1 MTGVLYLAMIRQPIQ
16 YSLELEYYKEVFR
29 MRNLK
34 RALSLALA
42 SVMLL
47 GMMVVG
53 TSASYADVSSK
64 NNLEAIEVLKA
75 VGVMT
80 GDDKGNFNPDA
91 NVTRNEMAVVM
102 CNLLGLK
109 AGGSHPFTDVPAW
122 AQGYVAAC
130 YNNGIIAGVSAD
142 KFSGDANVTS
152 VQAGLM
158 VMKALGYFGF
168 AGEFGDNWK
177 LSTVKQA
184 NKIDLYDGINAYT
197 DQVMTRNDVAQLVLN
212 ALQSNVVVAEEEGGL
227 TVDGNGII
235 VSVKPT
241 YTYTP
246 ARNNDGPA
254 KDYRGGVS
262 GDSIMQLCEKLY
274 GNDLRKNADTTDDF
288 GRPASEWT
296 YHTTSIKCADEATLI
311 YTKDVKGKKIYED
324 LGKPSNVLVK
334 DSNNVTNQYDLDGQ
348 RVGVPS
354 GFALKGTGD
363 NVKIGA
369 KGATTEVYY
378 DKNTGE
384 VNIVVTNTYLAKATD
399 DYNKDDDELAIDVKA
414 TGTFN
419 TTLDGDDFVLNGYKK
434 DDYILVTATTSN
446 GTDYTVKEIAPATVV
461 SDVKVSAYKSTDS
474 VTAGGTKYEYN
485 AKALADSQALGQDYM
500 TDTTH
505 YTLQDTTYDLYLD
518 GNGYVIG
525 VEPHS
530 DEATLTDYLFVT
542 DAAKNGFEYQAKAQ
556 FMDGTTKT
564 ITVKKTAVNGGT
576 MTKVND
582 TDTTAADGKLV
593 KNQFCTFSVNKN
605 DEYELTYVGNV
616 KGSSPAVSRQQTG
629 TAIDT
634 DQKANVVTGGTSSSY
649 PANAKTVFI
658 ADEKVYVGVKN
669 APDTTNVSPAK
680 TVYVLLDKEGKYI
693 LAAYTEAKGT
703 NSSSTSEYIYITSTA
718 KTVAQDQDDNKY
730 YMFDAVIDGKKVKGG
745 LKVSNGNDLKVTAA
759 GLYEITGHTD
769 GYADL
774 SAVITGPV
782 TDVLTYVASAST
794 VETKEGV
801 LTAGG
806 TSVVLNDKAVIYSVD
821 ATDSNAVK
829 TVSESGVNSLKG
841 TNFTLYLIQASK
853 SDDTIVTAYIVRN
866 R

>member
-1 MTGVLYLAMIRQPIQ
+1 
-16 YSLELEYYKEVFR
+16 

-177 LSTVKQA
+177 LSVVKQA

-212 ALQSNVVVAEEEGGL
+212 ALESNVMIVTEEGGL
-227 TVDGNGII
+227 TVDGNGIT

-241 YTYTP
+241 YDYNTP

-254 KDYRGGVS
+254 KDYRGARV

-274 GNDLRKNADTTDDF
+274 GNDLRKNGDTTDDF

-399 DYNKDDDELAIDVKA
+399 DYDKDDDELTIDVKA

-434 DDYILVTATTSN
+434 DDYILVNAITSD
-446 GTDYTVKEIAPATVV
+446 GTNYTVKEIAPATVV

-518 GNGYVIG
+518 ANGYVIG

-530 DEATLTDYLFVT
+530 DEANLTDYLFVT

-564 ITVKKTAVNGGT
+564 ITVKKTSSVGGS
-576 MTKVND
+576 MTKVD
-582 TDTTAADGKLV
+582 GLMGTAGAAITDGKLTM
-593 KNQFCTFSVNKN
+593 NRFYSFTVNKN
-605 DEYELTYVGNV
+605 GEYELTDLAN
-616 KGSSPAVSRQQTG
+616 ATRQTTG
-629 TAIDT
+629 TQIEADK
-634 DQKANVVTGGTSSSY
+634 KANVVTGVAK

-658 ADEKVYVGVKN
+658 ADEKVYTGVKN
-669 APDTTNVSPAK
+669 APNVAAGKP
-680 TVYVLLDKEGKYI
+680 VYVLLDKNSKYI
-693 LAAYTEAKGT
+693 LAAYTETKGT
-703 NSSSTSEYIYITSTA
+703 SSSSTSEYIYITSA
-718 KTVAQDQDDNKY
+718 NKTVAQDEDDNKY

-745 LKVSNGNDLKVTAA
+745 LKVSDDTDTNVTVA
-759 GLYEITGHTD
+759 GLYEITGHSD
-769 GYADL
+769 GYADM
-774 SAVITGPV
+774 SRVITGTV
-782 TDVLTYVASAST
+782 TDEVTYVASAST

-821 ATDSNAVK
+821 ATDNNAVK

-841 TNFTLYLIQASK
+841 TDFTLYLIQASK

-866 R
+866 A

>member
-1 MTGVLYLAMIRQPIQ
+1 
-16 YSLELEYYKEVFR
+16 

-109 AGGSHPFTDVPAW
+109 TGGSHPFTDVPAW
-122 AQGYVAAC
+122 ATPYVAAC

-142 KFSGDANVTS
+142 KFGGDANVTA

-177 LSTVKQA
+177 LSVVKQA

-197 DQVMTRNDVAQLVLN
+197 DQIMTRNEVAQLVLN
-212 ALQSNVVVAEEEGGL
+212 ALECTIQVVTEQGGL
-227 TVDGNGII
+227 TVDGNGIS
-235 VSVKPT
+235 VNVKPT
-241 YTYTP
+241 YDYED
-246 ARNNDGPA
+246 AKNNSG
-254 KDYRGGVS
+254 KDYRGVS
-262 GDSIMQLCEKLY
+262 ATPLQKSTMQLCEKLY
-274 GNDLRKNADTTDDF
+274 DNDLRKNGDVNDDF

-296 YHTTSIKCADEATLI
+296 YHTTSIKCADEATLT
-311 YTKDVKGKKIYED
+311 YTKDVKGKDIYAD
-324 LGKPSNVLVK
+324 LGKPSNAHVK
-334 DSNNVTNQYDLDGQ
+334 DSGDTDNQYDLDGQ
-348 RVGVPS
+348 QVAVPTKS
-354 GFALKGTGD
+354 GNSFALKGTGD

-378 DKNTGE
+378 DKNSGE
-384 VNIVVTNTYLAKATD
+384 VNIVVTNTYLAKAID
-399 DYNKDDDELAIDVKA
+399 DYDKDDDELTIEVKSDK
-414 TGTFN
+414 TFN
-419 TTLDGDDFVLNGYKK
+419 TTLDGDDFVLNSYKK
-434 DDYILVTATTSN
+434 DDYILVNAITSN

-461 SDVKVSAYKSTDS
+461 SDVKVSAYKADDS
-474 VTAGGTKYEYN
+474 VTAGGTKYSYN
-485 AKALADSQALGQDYM
+485 ATALQTGALGKDLIGG
-500 TDTTH
+500 T

-518 GNGYVIG
+518 ANGYVIG
-525 VEPHS
+525 VEAHS
-530 DEATLTDYLFVT
+530 DKANLTDYLFVT
-542 DAAKNGFEYQAKAQ
+542 DVAHPGFDYQAKVQ

-564 ITVKKTAVNGGT
+564 ITVKKTAKADGT
-576 MTKVND
+576 MTKVD
-582 TDTTAADGKLV
+582 DATGATVADGKLV
-593 KNQFCTFSVNKN
+593 KNQYCTFTVNKN
-605 DEYELTYVGNV
+605 GEYELTYV
-616 KGSSPAVSRQQTG
+616 ADARQKNG

-634 DQKANVVTGGTSSSY
+634 DQKANVVTGVDK

-658 ADEKVYVGVKN
+658 ADEKVYTGVKN
-669 APDTTNVSPAK
+669 APDATGK
-680 TVYVLLDKEGKYI
+680 TVYVLLDKDSKYI

-703 NSSSTSEYIYITSTA
+703 NSSSASEYVYITNSTVTTA
-718 KTVAQDQDDNKY
+718 KDEDDNTY
-730 YMFDAVIDGKKVKGG
+730 YIFEAVIDGKKVSDG
-745 LKVSNGNDLKVTAA
+745 LKVSSDSHGNVSLDPSTKKATA
-759 GLYEITGHTD
+759 GLYEITGYTD
-769 GYADL
+769 GYADI
-774 SAVITGPV
+774 STVKTA
-782 TDVLTYVASAST
+782 DVANELTYLAGAKK

-801 LTAGG
+801 LTITKSDSSE

-821 ATDSNAVK
+821 ATDNYAAK

-841 TNFTLYLIQASK
+841 TEFTLYLIQASK

-866 R
+866 T

>member
-1 MTGVLYLAMIRQPIQ
+1 
-16 YSLELEYYKEVFR
+16 

-130 YNNGIIAGVSAD
+130 YNNGIIAGVSAN

-378 DKNTGE
+378 DKNSGE
-384 VNIVVTNTYLAKATD
+384 VNIVVTNTYLAKAID
-399 DYNKDDDELAIDVKA
+399 DYDKDDDELTIDVKA

-434 DDYILVTATTSN
+434 DDYILVNAIFD
-446 GTDYTVKEIAPATVV
+446 GTNYTVKEIAPATVV

-542 DAAKNGFEYQAKAQ
+542 DAAKNGFEYQAKVQ

-593 KNQFCTFSVNKN
+593 KNQYCTFSVNKN
-605 DEYELTYVGNV
+605 GEYELTYV
-616 KGSSPAVSRQQTG
+616 AAARQKTG

-634 DQKANVVTGGTSSSY
+634 DQKANVVTGVTK

-703 NSSSTSEYIYITSTA
+703 NSSSTSEYIYITSA
-718 KTVAQDQDDNKY
+718 NRTVAKDQDDNKY

-745 LKVSNGNDLKVTAA
+745 LKVSDDTDSNVTVA

-769 GYADL
+769 GYADV
-774 SAVITGPV
+774 STVKTA
-782 TDVLTYVASAST
+782 DVADELTYLAGAQE

-801 LTAGG
+801 LTIKKSDSTY

-821 ATDSNAVK
+821 ATDSYAVK

-841 TNFTLYLIQASK
+841 TSFTLYLLQASK
-853 SDDTIVTAYIVRN
+853 SDSTIVTAYIVRN
-866 R
+866 A

>member
-1 MTGVLYLAMIRQPIQ
+1 
-16 YSLELEYYKEVFR
+16 

-91 NVTRNEMAVVM
+91 NVTRNEMAVIM

-109 AGGSHPFTDVPAW
+109 TGGSHPFTDVPAW
-122 AQGYVAAC
+122 ATPYVAAC

-142 KFSGDANVTS
+142 KFSGDANVTA

-254 KDYRGGVS
+254 KDYRGGGS

-311 YTKDVKGKKIYED
+311 YTKDVKGKDIYAD
-324 LGKPSNVLVK
+324 LGKPSNAKVQ
-334 DSNNVTNQYDLDGQ
+334 DSANALNKYDLDGQ
-348 RVGVPS
+348 QVAVPTKSGVS
-354 GFALKGTGD
+354 FALKGTGD

-378 DKNTGE
+378 DKNSGE
-384 VNIVVTNTYLAKATD
+384 VNIVVTNTYLAKAID
-399 DYNKDDDELAIDVKA
+399 DYDKDDDELTIDVKA

-434 DDYILVTATTSN
+434 DDYILVNAITSD
-446 GTDYTVKEIAPATVV
+446 GTNYTVKEIAPATVV
-461 SDVKVSAYKSTDS
+461 SDVKVSAYKATDS

-485 AKALADSQALGQDYM
+485 ADALADSATLGQEYM

-518 GNGYVIG
+518 ANGYVIG

-530 DEATLTDYLFVT
+530 DEANLTDYLFVT

-593 KNQFCTFSVNKN
+593 KNQYCTFSVNKN
-605 DEYELTYVGNV
+605 GEYELTYV
-616 KGSSPAVSRQQTG
+616 AAARQTTG
-629 TAIDT
+629 TKIDT
-634 DQKANVVTGGTSSSY
+634 DQKANVVTGVAK

-669 APDTTNVSPAK
+669 APDTTNVTPAK

-703 NSSSTSEYIYITSTA
+703 SSSSTSEYIYITSA
-718 KTVAQDQDDNKY
+718 NKTVAQDQDDNKY

-745 LKVSNGNDLKVTAA
+745 LKVSDDTDTNVTVA
-759 GLYEITGHTD
+759 GLYEITGHSD
-769 GYADL
+769 GYADV
-774 SAVITGPV
+774 STVKIA
-782 TDVLTYVASAST
+782 DVADELTYLSGAKK

-801 LTAGG
+801 LTIKKSDNTY

-821 ATDSNAVK
+821 ATDSYAVK
-829 TVSESGVNSLKG
+829 TVTESGVNSLKG
-841 TNFTLYLIQASK
+841 TNFTLYLLQASK
-853 SDDTIVTAYIVRN
+853 NDDTIVTAYIVRN
-866 R
+866 A

>member
-1 MTGVLYLAMIRQPIQ
+1 
-16 YSLELEYYKEVFR
+16 

-378 DKNTGE
+378 DKNSGE

-399 DYNKDDDELAIDVKA
+399 DYDKDDDELTIDVKA

-434 DDYILVTATTSN
+434 DDYILVNAITSD
-446 GTDYTVKEIAPATVV
+446 GTNYTVKEIAPATVV

-518 GNGYVIG
+518 ANGYVIG

-530 DEATLTDYLFVT
+530 DEANLTDYLFVT

-564 ITVKKTAVNGGT
+564 ITVKKTSSVGGS
-576 MTKVND
+576 MTKVD
-582 TDTTAADGKLV
+582 GLMGTAGAAITDGKLTM
-593 KNQFCTFSVNKN
+593 NRFYSFTVNKN
-605 DEYELTYVGNV
+605 GEYELTDLAN
-616 KGSSPAVSRQQTG
+616 ATRQTTG
-629 TAIDT
+629 TQIEADK
-634 DQKANVVTGGTSSSY
+634 KANVVTGVAK

-658 ADEKVYVGVKN
+658 ADEKVYTGVKN
-669 APDTTNVSPAK
+669 APNVAAGKP
-680 TVYVLLDKEGKYI
+680 VYVLLDKNSKYI
-693 LAAYTEAKGT
+693 LAAYTETKGT
-703 NSSSTSEYIYITSTA
+703 SSSSTSEYIYITSA
-718 KTVAQDQDDNKY
+718 NKTVAQDEDDNKY

-745 LKVSNGNDLKVTAA
+745 LKVSDDTDTNVTVA
-759 GLYEITGHTD
+759 GLYEITGHSD
-769 GYADL
+769 GYADM
-774 SAVITGPV
+774 SRVITGTV
-782 TDVLTYVASAST
+782 TDEVTYVASAST

-821 ATDSNAVK
+821 ATDNNAVK

-841 TNFTLYLIQASK
+841 TDFTLYLIQASK

-866 R
+866 A

>member
-1 MTGVLYLAMIRQPIQ
+1 
-16 YSLELEYYKEVFR
+16 

-130 YNNGIIAGVSAD
+130 YNNGIIAGVSAN

-254 KDYRGGVS
+254 KDYRGGGS

-311 YTKDVKGKKIYED
+311 YTKDVKGKDIYAD
-324 LGKPSNVLVK
+324 LGKPSNAKVQ
-334 DSNNVTNQYDLDGQ
+334 DSANALNKYDLDGQ
-348 RVGVPS
+348 QVAVPTKSGVS
-354 GFALKGTGD
+354 FALKGTGD

-378 DKNTGE
+378 DKNSGE
-384 VNIVVTNTYLAKATD
+384 VNIVVTNTYLAKAID
-399 DYNKDDDELAIDVKA
+399 DYDKDDDELTIDVKA

-434 DDYILVTATTSN
+434 DDYILVNAITSD
-446 GTDYTVKEIAPATVV
+446 GTNYTVKEIAPATVV
-461 SDVKVSAYKSTDS
+461 SDVKVSAYKATDS

-485 AKALADSQALGQDYM
+485 ADALADSATLGQEYM

-518 GNGYVIG
+518 ANGYVIG

-542 DAAKNGFEYQAKAQ
+542 DAAKNGFEYQAKVQ

-593 KNQFCTFSVNKN
+593 KNQYCTFSVNKN
-605 DEYELTYVGNV
+605 GEYELTYVAAARQTT
-616 KGSSPAVSRQQTG
+616 GSN
-629 TAIDT
+629 IDT
-634 DQKANVVTGGTSSSY
+634 DKKANVVTGVAK

-658 ADEKVYVGVKN
+658 ADEKVYTGVKN

-680 TVYVLLDKEGKYI
+680 TVYVLLDKNSQYI

-703 NSSSTSEYIYITSTA
+703 SSSSTSEYIYITSA
-718 KTVAQDQDDNKY
+718 NKTVAQDEDDNKY

-745 LKVSNGNDLKVTAA
+745 LKVSDGTDTNVTAA

-769 GYADL
+769 GYADM
-774 SAVITGPV
+774 SRVITGSV
-782 TDVLTYVASAST
+782 TDEVTYVASAST

>member
-1 MTGVLYLAMIRQPIQ
+1 
-16 YSLELEYYKEVFR
+16 

-91 NVTRNEMAVVM
+91 NVTRNEMAVIM

-254 KDYRGGVS
+254 KDYRGGGS

-311 YTKDVKGKKIYED
+311 YTKDVKGKDIYAD
-324 LGKPSNVLVK
+324 LGKPSNAKVQ
-334 DSNNVTNQYDLDGQ
+334 DSANALNKYDLDGQ
-348 RVGVPS
+348 QVAVPTKSGVS
-354 GFALKGTGD
+354 FALKGTGD

-378 DKNTGE
+378 DKNSGE
-384 VNIVVTNTYLAKATD
+384 VNIVVTNTYLAKAID
-399 DYNKDDDELAIDVKA
+399 DYDKDDDELTIDVKA

-434 DDYILVTATTSN
+434 DDYILVNAITSD
-446 GTDYTVKEIAPATVV
+446 GTNYTVKEIAPATVV
-461 SDVKVSAYKSTDS
+461 SDVKVSAYKATDS

-485 AKALADSQALGQDYM
+485 ADALADSATLGQEYM

-518 GNGYVIG
+518 ANGYVIG

-530 DEATLTDYLFVT
+530 DEANLTDYLFVT

-593 KNQFCTFSVNKN
+593 KNQYCTFSVNKN
-605 DEYELTYVGNV
+605 GEYELTYV
-616 KGSSPAVSRQQTG
+616 AAARQTTG
-629 TAIDT
+629 TKIDT
-634 DQKANVVTGGTSSSY
+634 DQKANVVTGVAK

-669 APDTTNVSPAK
+669 APDTTNVTPAK

-703 NSSSTSEYIYITSTA
+703 SSSSTSEYIYITSA
-718 KTVAQDQDDNKY
+718 NKTVAQDQDDNKY

-745 LKVSNGNDLKVTAA
+745 LKVSDDTDTNVTVA
-759 GLYEITGHTD
+759 GLYEITGHSD
-769 GYADL
+769 GYADV
-774 SAVITGPV
+774 STVKIA
-782 TDVLTYVASAST
+782 DVADELTYLSGAKK

-801 LTAGG
+801 LTIKKSDNSY

-821 ATDSNAVK
+821 ATDSYAVK
-829 TVSESGVNSLKG
+829 TVTESGVNSLKG
-841 TNFTLYLIQASK
+841 TNFTLYLLQASK
-853 SDDTIVTAYIVRN
+853 NDDTIVTAYIVRN
-866 R
+866 A

>member
-1 MTGVLYLAMIRQPIQ
+1 
-16 YSLELEYYKEVFR
+16 

-378 DKNTGE
+378 DKNSGE
-384 VNIVVTNTYLAKATD
+384 VNIVVTNTYLAKAID
-399 DYNKDDDELAIDVKA
+399 DYDKDDDEVTIDVKA

-434 DDYILVTATTSN
+434 DDYILVNAIFD
-446 GTDYTVKEIAPATVV
+446 GTNYTVKEIAPATVV

-542 DAAKNGFEYQAKAQ
+542 DAAKNGFEYQAKVQ

-593 KNQFCTFSVNKN
+593 KNQYCTFSVNKN
-605 DEYELTYVGNV
+605 GEYELTYV
-616 KGSSPAVSRQQTG
+616 AAARQKTG

-634 DQKANVVTGGTSSSY
+634 DQKANVVTGVTK

-703 NSSSTSEYIYITSTA
+703 NSSSTSEYIYITSA
-718 KTVAQDQDDNKY
+718 NRTVAKDQDDNKY

-745 LKVSNGNDLKVTAA
+745 LKVSDDTDSNVTVA

-769 GYADL
+769 GYADV
-774 SAVITGPV
+774 STVKTA
-782 TDVLTYVASAST
+782 DVADELTYLAGAQE

-801 LTAGG
+801 LTIKKSDSTY

-821 ATDSNAVK
+821 ATDSYAVK

-841 TNFTLYLIQASK
+841 TSFTLYLLQASK
-853 SDDTIVTAYIVRN
+853 SDSTIVTAYIVRN
-866 R
+866 A